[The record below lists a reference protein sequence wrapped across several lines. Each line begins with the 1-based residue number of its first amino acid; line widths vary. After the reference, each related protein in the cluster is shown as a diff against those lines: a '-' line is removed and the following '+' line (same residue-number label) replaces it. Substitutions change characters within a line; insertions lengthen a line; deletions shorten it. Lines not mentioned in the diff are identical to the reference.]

1 MAVLWEGPRD
11 DPRQAKARAD
21 VVDTVHE
28 ILRQVEL
35 WKSAERLTQ
44 AMRAYTHDAAA
55 SPSTNHPGIPTAIA
69 T

>member
-11 DPRQAKARAD
+11 DPRQAKARGD
-21 VVDTVHE
+21 VVDTVQE

-44 AMRAYTHDAAA
+44 AMRAYTHDAA
-55 SPSTNHPGIPTAIA
+55 SPSIQHDYPITTA